1 MTALA
6 NMQALFH
13 GHVVGDGP
21 DAVELFVGDQQAS
34 AAERVGVY
42 YDAYRL
48 RLLEVLAD
56 DFPGLVVITGDT
68 EFRDIG
74 LRYLDS
80 HPPTEPSVR
89 WFGRHL
95 ADFLGTDAGC
105 RDRSYLAEMAR
116 FELARGLAF
125 DAVDSKIASLEEVA
139 AIAPDKWPE
148 VCLDLHPTL
157 QKLEF
162 NWNTGP
168 VWRAIL
174 NEETVPEPARLEA
187 AVSWSVWRRD
197 ITVYWRSLS
206 DVEVFALDEFG
217 RGQAFAEV
225 CVGMCG
231 WMDEASVPASL
242 AAMLN
247 QWITEGMV
255 MNIRLES

>member
-6 NMQALFH
+6 NMQALFQ
-13 GHVVGDGP
+13 GQVVGDGSN
-21 DAVELFVGDQQAS
+21 AVELFVGDDQAS
-34 AAERVGVY
+34 ATERVGVY

-56 DFPGLVVITGDT
+56 DFPGLVAITGDA

-74 LRYLDS
+74 LRYLDC
-80 HPPTEPSVR
+80 HPSTEPSVR

-95 ADFLGTDAGC
+95 ADFLTIDAGC
-105 RDRSYLAEMAR
+105 RDRSHLAEMAR

-125 DAVDSKIASLEEVA
+125 DAVDSKTASLEDIA
-139 AIAPDKWPE
+139 AIAPEKWPE

-168 VWRAIL
+168 VWRAVL
-174 NEETVPEPARLEA
+174 NAETVPEPALLEA
-187 AVSWSVWRRD
+187 AASWAVWRRD

-206 DVEVFALDEFG
+206 DVEATALDEFS
-217 RGQAFAEV
+217 RGLAFAEV

-255 MNIRLES
+255 MNIRLEL